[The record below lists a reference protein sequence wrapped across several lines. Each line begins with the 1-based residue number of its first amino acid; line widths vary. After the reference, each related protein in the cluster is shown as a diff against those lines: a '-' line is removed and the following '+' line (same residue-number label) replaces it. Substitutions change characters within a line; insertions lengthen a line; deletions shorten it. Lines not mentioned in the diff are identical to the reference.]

1 MTLVRLTRD
10 LLSRTPSVKGEI
22 LKQIRFKRK
31 VFLTKWAIYSCPV
44 FKYICHDACAAD
56 RRFAVTVGL
65 SKGGCS
71 QPQQLPQLRSKR
83 QPGRSEMQ
91 IQIQTQIQIQIIL
104 QIQIQIQK
112 VLWHW
117 GLITNLAE
125 LQLKMLYIRRFTF
138 FQMSNTCWNLSLLDF
153 NNFHDIGSALRVWCC
168 NSFEDTGL

>member
-1 MTLVRLTRD
+1 MTLVRLTVD

-31 VFLTKWAIYSCPV
+31 VFLPKWAIYSCPV

-71 QPQQLPQLRSKR
+71 RPQQLPQLRSKR

-91 IQIQTQIQIQIIL
+91 IQIQTQ
-104 QIQIQIQK
+104 K

-117 GLITNLAE
+117 GLITKLAE
-125 LQLKMLYIRRFTF
+125 VNYKCCTYEDLHFSKCQTLVRI
-138 FQMSNTCWNLSLLDF
+138 WVWLDF